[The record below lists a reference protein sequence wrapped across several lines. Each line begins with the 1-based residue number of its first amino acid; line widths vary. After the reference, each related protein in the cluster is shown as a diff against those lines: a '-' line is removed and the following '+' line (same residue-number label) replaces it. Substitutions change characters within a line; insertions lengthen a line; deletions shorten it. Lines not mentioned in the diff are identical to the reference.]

1 MAGNYSLQDLDL
13 VMRVAENGNMSEV
26 ARQLNITNAAVS
38 AAIKRLEASLNVSL
52 FERTTRSVRLSPAG
66 QTFLP
71 HVQQALGALDSAEA
85 ELRNMQTLVAGEIRL
100 GLPSDFG
107 RNLMLPWLDAFQLQ
121 HPPYTCGRAQL
132 PRATPAAHFAC
143 GFVAAL

>member
-1 MAGNYSLQDLDL
+1 
-13 VMRVAENGNMSEV
+13 MRVAENGNMSEV

-66 QTFLP
+66 QAFLP

-121 HPPYTCGRAQL
+121 HPPLTSLADLLQHYKKRRYQPYRLTVLLNFLTQAM
-132 PRATPAAHFAC
+132 A
-143 GFVAAL
+143 